1 MKSIVAVDEK
11 WGIGKNNGLLFDI
24 KADMRHFV
32 EHTRGKIV
40 VMGSN
45 TLLSL
50 PGGVPLKNRVNI
62 VLNPEGSDE
71 DAAEK
76 GYTLVRSLDELLHT
90 VAGYAPDNVYV
101 IGGAMMYRTLLPYC
115 SEAIVTKVRAD
126 GEAQVFYENLDLLPE
141 WELTEE
147 SAPVCDSGYTFTFC
161 TYRNNAPRPLTDGGS
176 AGGSPQPDGSSG
188 DRSESSVPA
197 AGTSGGANAPNSAKE
212 GYAEVAPGHFV
223 KRGPVRKKQ
232 NAGKQGDTQQLTYMI
247 PPSAFNDTPDYL
259 KPGAPETV
267 RNAVTAKTY
276 LIIAVAVFV
285 LSLAAMITIITVRYT
300 PVELSLANY
309 PRYMS
314 YNFYL
319 NTPAT
324 GTSFTVDLTVTN
336 KSDRNLE
343 ISATWEMTTEY
354 KNNGETR
361 TTTVSRD
368 FTLSPERSITM
379 NNVASGTFSNMSVS
393 LKLIEIRG
401 YAR

>member
-11 WGIGKNNGLLFDI
+11 WGIGKNNDLLFDI

-50 PGGVPLKNRVNI
+50 PGGMPLKNRVNI
-62 VLNPEGSDE
+62 VLNPDGSDE

-126 GEAQVFYENLDLLPE
+126 GGAQVFYENLDLLPE

-147 SAPVCDSGYTFTFC
+147 SAPVSDSGYTFTFC
-161 TYRNNAPRPLTDGGS
+161 TYRNRSPLPLDGGKGGTDNGGNADGNDKGDDGQNNAPPSHETD
-176 AGGSPQPDGSSG
+176 
-188 DRSESSVPA
+188 
-197 AGTSGGANAPNSAKE
+197 ANGMKE
-212 GYAEVAPGHFV
+212 VSPGHFV
-223 KRGPVRKKQ
+223 RTDAPKRSAAPKP
-232 NAGKQGDTQQLTYMI
+232 DTDRLTYII
-247 PPSAFNDTPDYL
+247 PASEFNDSPQTT
-259 KPGAPETV
+259 GAPESV

-309 PRYMS
+309 QRYMS

-319 NTPAT
+319 NIPTT
-324 GTSFTVDLTVTN
+324 GTFFTVDLTVTN
-336 KSDRNLE
+336 RSDRNLE
-343 ISATWEMTTEY
+343 ISATWEMTTGY

-368 FTLSPERSITM
+368 FTLSPEQSITM
-379 NNVASGTFSNMSVS
+379 NNVASGTFPYRSVS

>member
-50 PGGVPLKNRVNI
+50 PGGMPLKNRVNI

-141 WELTEE
+141 WELAEE
-147 SAPVCDSGYTFTFC
+147 SAPVSDSGYTMTFC
-161 TYRNNAPRPLTDGGS
+161 TYRNRSPLPLDGGK
-176 AGGSPQPDGSSG
+176 GGLDNGGNADGNDGDKGDAEGKDAPLSPEPD
-188 DRSESSVPA
+188 
-197 AGTSGGANAPNSAKE
+197 ANGMKE
-212 GYAEVAPGHFV
+212 VSPGHFV
-223 KRGPVRKKQ
+223 RT
-232 NAGKQGDTQQLTYMI
+232 DTPKEPAAPKPDTDRLTYII
-247 PPSAFNDTPDYL
+247 PASEFNDSPQTT
-259 KPGAPETV
+259 GAPESV

-309 PRYMS
+309 QRYMS

-319 NTPAT
+319 NVPTT
-324 GTSFTVDLTVTN
+324 GTFFTVDLTVTN
-336 KSDRNLE
+336 RSDRNLE
-343 ISATWEMTTEY
+343 ISATWEMTTGY

-368 FTLSPERSITM
+368 FTLSPEQSITM
-379 NNVASGTFSNMSVS
+379 NNVASGTFPYRSVS

>member
-50 PGGVPLKNRVNI
+50 PGGMPLKNRVNI

-141 WELTEE
+141 WELAEE
-147 SAPVCDSGYTFTFC
+147 SAPVSDSGYTMTFC
-161 TYRNNAPRPLTDGGS
+161 TYRNRSPLPLDGGKDG
-176 AGGSPQPDGSSG
+176 ADNGGNADGNDGDKGDAEGKDAPLSPETD
-188 DRSESSVPA
+188 
-197 AGTSGGANAPNSAKE
+197 ANGMKE
-212 GYAEVAPGHFV
+212 VSPGHFV
-223 KRGPVRKKQ
+223 RTDAPKRSAAPKP
-232 NAGKQGDTQQLTYMI
+232 DTDRLTYII
-247 PPSAFNDTPDYL
+247 PASEFNDRPQTT
-259 KPGAPETV
+259 GAPESV

-309 PRYMS
+309 QRYMS

-319 NTPAT
+319 NVPTT
-324 GTSFTVDLTVTN
+324 GTFFTVDLTVTN
-336 KSDRNLE
+336 RSDRNLE
-343 ISATWEMTTEY
+343 ISATWEMTTKY
-354 KNNGETR
+354 NNNGETR

-379 NNVASGTFSNMSVS
+379 NNVASGTFSFSSMSVS

>member
-11 WGIGKNNGLLFDI
+11 WGIGKNNSLLFDI

-32 EHTRGKIV
+32 GHTRGKTVI
-40 VMGSN
+40 MGSN

-50 PGGVPLKNRVNI
+50 PGGMPLKNRINI
-62 VLNPEGSDE
+62 VLNPDGSDA
-71 DAAEK
+71 DAEEK
-76 GYTLVRSLDELLHT
+76 GYILVRSLDQLL
-90 VAGYAPDNVYV
+90 AQAAEYEPDNVYV

-126 GEAQVFYENLDLLPE
+126 GDAQVFYENLDLLPE
-141 WELTEE
+141 WELADE

-161 TYRNNAPRPLTDGGS
+161 TYRNNAPRPLAGGGS

-197 AGTSGGANAPNSAKE
+197 AGTSGANAPNSAKE

>member
-50 PGGVPLKNRVNI
+50 SGGMPLKNRVNI
-62 VLNPEGSDE
+62 VLNPEGSDA
-71 DAAEK
+71 DAEEK
-76 GYTLVRSLDELLHT
+76 GYILVRSLDELLHT

-115 SEAIVTKVRAD
+115 DEAIVTKVRAD
-126 GEAQVFYENLDLLPE
+126 GGAQVFYENLDLLPE
-141 WELTEE
+141 WELAEE
-147 SAPVCDSGYTFTFC
+147 SAPVSDSGYTMTFC
-161 TYRNNAPRPLTDGGS
+161 TYRNRSPLPLDDGKGGTDNGGNADGNDKGDDGQNDAPPSHETD
-176 AGGSPQPDGSSG
+176 
-188 DRSESSVPA
+188 
-197 AGTSGGANAPNSAKE
+197 ANGMKE
-212 GYAEVAPGHFV
+212 VSPGHFV
-223 KRGPVRKKQ
+223 RTDTPKRSAAPKP
-232 NAGKQGDTQQLTYMI
+232 DTDRLTYII
-247 PPSAFNDTPDYL
+247 PASEFNDSPQTT
-259 KPGAPETV
+259 GAPESV

-309 PRYMS
+309 QRYMS

-319 NTPAT
+319 NVPTT
-324 GTSFTVDLTVTN
+324 GTFFTVDLTVTN
-336 KSDRNLE
+336 RSDRNLE
-343 ISATWEMTTEY
+343 ISATWEMTTGY

-368 FTLSPERSITM
+368 FTLSPEQSITM
-379 NNVASGTFSNMSVS
+379 NNVASGTFPYRSVS

>member
-11 WGIGKNNGLLFDI
+11 WGIGKNNDLLFDI

-45 TLLSL
+45 TLRSL
-50 PGGVPLKNRVNI
+50 PGGMPLKNRINI
-62 VLNPEGSDE
+62 VLNPDGSDA
-71 DAAEK
+71 DAEEK
-76 GYTLVRSLDELLHT
+76 GYILVRSLDQLL
-90 VAGYAPDNVYV
+90 AQAAEYEPDNVYV

-126 GEAQVFYENLDLLPE
+126 GDAQVFYENLDLLPE
-141 WELTEE
+141 WELADE

-161 TYRNNAPRPLTDGGS
+161 TYRNNAPRPLAGGGS
-176 AGGSPQPDGSSG
+176 ASGSPQPDGSSG

-197 AGTSGGANAPNSAKE
+197 AGTSGANAPNSAKE

-232 NAGKQGDTQQLTYMI
+232 NAGKQGDTQRLTYMI

>member
-50 PGGVPLKNRVNI
+50 PGGMPLKNRVNI

-141 WELTEE
+141 WELAEE
-147 SAPVCDSGYTFTFC
+147 PAPVSDSGYTMTFC
-161 TYRNNAPRPLTDGGS
+161 TYRNRSPLPLDGGKDG
-176 AGGSPQPDGSSG
+176 ADNGGNADGNDGDKGDAEGKDAPLSPETD
-188 DRSESSVPA
+188 
-197 AGTSGGANAPNSAKE
+197 ANGMKE
-212 GYAEVAPGHFV
+212 VSPGHFV
-223 KRGPVRKKQ
+223 RTDAPKRSAAPKP
-232 NAGKQGDTQQLTYMI
+232 DTDRLTYII
-247 PPSAFNDTPDYL
+247 PASEFNDSPQTT
-259 KPGAPETV
+259 GAPESV

-309 PRYMS
+309 QRYMS

-319 NTPAT
+319 NIPTT
-324 GTSFTVDLTVTN
+324 GTFFTVDLTVTN
-336 KSDRNLE
+336 RSDRNLE
-343 ISATWEMTTEY
+343 ISATWEMTTGY

-368 FTLSPERSITM
+368 FTLSPEQSITM
-379 NNVASGTFSNMSVS
+379 NNVASGTFPYRSVS

>member
-11 WGIGKNNGLLFDI
+11 WGIGKNNDLLFDI

-50 PGGVPLKNRVNI
+50 PGGMPLKNRVNI
-62 VLNPEGSDE
+62 VLNPEGSDK

-141 WELTEE
+141 WELAEE
-147 SAPVCDSGYTFTFC
+147 SAPVSDSGYTMTFC
-161 TYRNNAPRPLTDGGS
+161 TYRNRSPLPLDGGKDG
-176 AGGSPQPDGSSG
+176 ADNGGNADGNDGDKGDAEGKDAPLSPETD
-188 DRSESSVPA
+188 
-197 AGTSGGANAPNSAKE
+197 ANGMKE
-212 GYAEVAPGHFV
+212 VSPGHFV
-223 KRGPVRKKQ
+223 RTDAPKRSAAPKP
-232 NAGKQGDTQQLTYMI
+232 DTDRLTYII
-247 PPSAFNDTPDYL
+247 PASEFNDSPQTT
-259 KPGAPETV
+259 GAPESV

-309 PRYMS
+309 QRYMS

-319 NTPAT
+319 NVPTT
-324 GTSFTVDLTVTN
+324 GTFFTVDLTVTN
-336 KSDRNLE
+336 RSDRNLE
-343 ISATWEMTTEY
+343 ISATWEMTTGY

-368 FTLSPERSITM
+368 FTLSPEQSITM
-379 NNVASGTFSNMSVS
+379 NNVASGTFPYRSVS